1 MLKSLKGKIEIYL
14 NANVWPWKVI
24 SDLKADVDDARN
36 SEQNAKRDMHAAFDI
51 IGSGVSWKFH
61 QTNGNP
67 IVIHSGIKQT
77 TKQMI
82 NYSSGPSRLG
92 PQVNELEV
100 ETHTL
105 IPYVENRY
113 FSLLNSRSLSS
124 EPQSE
129 LRRCLVDAAHRSMY
143 KHIEDAVDDM
153 MNGKYDERPD
163 SKAAYPF

>member
-77 TKQMI
+77 TKQMV
-82 NYSSGPSRLG
+82 NHSFAGG
-92 PQVNELEV
+92 HPQINELEV

-105 IPYVENRY
+105 IPYVENRR

-129 LRRCLVDAAHRSMY
+129 LRSCLVDAAHRSMY
-143 KHIEDAVDDM
+143 KHIEDAVDNM